1 VRRDEKTFNAPNISC
16 DFRDNEEQTTMKRQ
30 DKMSRRSILKST
42 LAVGAAIAA
51 TRAKAFAS
59 NSNQHA
65 TTAFPDTKG
74 LTQYVVDFVLKTRFE
89 AIPAD
94 VLAIGKKSILDG
106 FGLALAGSVAQSG
119 PISRQYVQSLGIC
132 EAKATLI
139 GTGLK
144 SAPRFAAFVNG
155 ISMHADDFDDTQLAI
170 APDRVYGLLTHPTSP
185 LLPAIFATAETMSIT
200 GKQLL
205 AAYHVGVE
213 VETKIAEAISPRHYG
228 DGFHS
233 TGTCGSFASTSGCAK
248 LRGLTDEQTLY
259 AFGIVGAEA
268 AGLRENFGTMTKPF
282 QAGHAAENG
291 VAATDLAK
299 LGWTAAPQI
308 LEAGRG
314 FFHAYGGSYDP
325 AAIMNKLGNPWTFV
339 TPGVSIKPY
348 PSGSLTHPAMTAALR
363 LIQKYDIK
371 PDQIEKIDV
380 GTNHNMP
387 NALIHHQPKTGL
399 QGKFSMEFCIAVL
412 ALTRKATLVQFTDA
426 YVNRPDV
433 QEMIKKVNFY
443 VDPVAE
449 QAGFD
454 KMTSLVTI
462 HLKDGRTL
470 KDQADFAKGSPAI
483 PMTFDEVAE
492 KFQGCA
498 DFANWPK
505 AKAETVVQFV
515 ATLENQPDC
524 RKLTAALTSS
534 AA

>member
-1 VRRDEKTFNAPNISC
+1 MTASIGRGIDAAA
-16 DFRDNEEQTTMKRQ
+16 Q
-30 DKMSRRSILKST
+30 DKPAST
-42 LAVGAAIAA
+42 
-51 TRAKAFAS
+51 
-59 NSNQHA
+59 
-65 TTAFPDTKG
+65 FPETKG
-74 LTQYVVDFVLKTRFE
+74 LTQYVTDFVLKTRYE
-89 AIPAD
+89 DVPAE
-94 VLAIGKKSILDG
+94 VVAIGKKSILDG

-119 PISRQYVQSLGIC
+119 PISREYVQSLGIGN
-132 EAKATLI
+132 AQATLI
-139 GTGLK
+139 GTELK

-155 ISMHADDFDDTQLAI
+155 VSMHADDFDDTQLAV

-185 LLPAIFATAETMSIT
+185 LLPAIFATAETMTIT
-200 GKQLL
+200 GKHFLT
-205 AAYHVGVE
+205 AYHVGVE
-213 VETKIAEAISPRHYG
+213 VETKIAEAISPRHYS

-233 TGTCGSFASTSGCAK
+233 TGTCGSFASTAGCAR
-248 LRGLTDEQTLY
+248 LRGLTQEQTLR

-291 VAATDLAK
+291 IAATDLAK

-348 PSGSLTHPAMTAALR
+348 PSGSLTHPAMTTALR

-387 NALIHHQPKTGL
+387 NALIHHQPTTAL
-399 QGKFSMEFCIAVL
+399 QGKFSMEFCIALL
-412 ALTRKATLVQFTDA
+412 ALTRKATLVQFTDT
-426 YVNRPDV
+426 YIQRPEV
-433 QEMIKKVNFY
+433 QEMIKRVNFY

-449 QAGFD
+449 AAGFD
-454 KMTSLVTI
+454 KMTSLVTF

-470 KDQADFAKGSPAI
+470 KDQDDFAKGSPAH

-492 KFQGCA
+492 KFHGCA
-498 DFANWPK
+498 SFANWPK
-505 AKAETVVQFV
+505 AKADAIVNFV
-515 ATLENQPDC
+515 ANLENQADFT
-524 RKLTAALTSS
+524 KLTAALSGK
-534 AA
+534 ARP